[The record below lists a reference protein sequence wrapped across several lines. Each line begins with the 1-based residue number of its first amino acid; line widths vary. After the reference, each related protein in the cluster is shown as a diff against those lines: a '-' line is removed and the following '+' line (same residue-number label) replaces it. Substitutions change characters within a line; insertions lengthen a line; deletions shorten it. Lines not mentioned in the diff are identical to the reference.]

1 MTSFPFRPA
10 VVSAAGA
17 GIFGI
22 VLAALILLTGVALL
36 SFTICS
42 KWKNSYARYQAE
54 PEAPKF
60 MSNAVVDEQN
70 EQLHST

>member
-1 MTSFPFRPA
+1 MRCGPFNDP
-10 VVSAAGA
+10 SN
-17 GIFGI
+17 GINDI
-22 VLAALILLTGVALL
+22 PIY
-36 SFTICS
+36 FTDSCCS
-42 KWKNSYARYQAE
+42 CWLPKLRQRKWKNSYARYQAE